1 MRFPQRPSPLRKTLL
16 APLALAYGAAAAAH
30 RALWLRP
37 RAWDR
42 TALPPLGIIGSLRAG
57 GAGKTAV
64 TLALAQAMREDGR
77 RVGIL
82 VYGVHRRGSGAARR
96 IVHEVAPDSDWRDSS
111 DEAVLLARES
121 GARVFATRDRDRA
134 WEALGHAERF
144 DILLSDDG
152 LMDSRLQGAHR
163 LALIRPGENPG
174 WTDLLPAGPYRLP
187 ASSLSGVD
195 GILRADV
202 DFVRKP
208 LLPDD
213 WEPERS
219 YWVLCGLGDPS
230 AFARALRAAGARIA
244 GCSAGPDHG
253 LPDLKRAREDARRAG
268 VDRFLCSAKDWIK
281 LEGRIGRPERLLRV
295 GERVTF
301 STGALDSVRG
311 LVSRHATSS

>member
-1 MRFPQRPSPLRKTLL
+1 
-16 APLALAYGAAAAAH
+16 
-30 RALWLRP
+30 
-37 RAWDR
+37 
-42 TALPPLGIIGSLRAG
+42 
-57 GAGKTAV
+57 
-64 TLALAQAMREDGR
+64 
-77 RVGIL
+77 
-82 VYGVHRRGSGAARR
+82 
-96 IVHEVAPDSDWRDSS
+96 
-111 DEAVLLARES
+111 
-121 GARVFATRDRDRA
+121 
-134 WEALGHAERF
+134 
-144 DILLSDDG
+144 
-152 LMDSRLQGAHR
+152 
-163 LALIRPGENPG
+163 
-174 WTDLLPAGPYRLP
+174 
-187 ASSLSGVD
+187 
-195 GILRADV
+195 V